1 VAEPSP
7 SRVGA
12 LRAPAL
18 QLGLLLIATYAY
30 FMPAPAWNETSR
42 FDLVRSLVERRTLDI
57 EPFHHNTGDK
67 ATHHGLHY
75 SDKAPGIALLVAPVY
90 AVYWAGLRMAG
101 RELPQSLPWQS
112 LEGTVDGQP
121 DALLNAAFRRAIY
134 VCNLATNVVAGAATG
149 VLLFLVLAASGVAP
163 RNALTAAFALAVGS
177 HAFPYATMFYGHVLA
192 GACLFGA
199 FVLLGPFFP
208 HGAAVAG
215 AGTLDRRRL
224 LAAGALAGLAVLVE
238 LPAAMGAAALA
249 GYVLT
254 RAGRGHRLSSVA
266 LFALAA
272 APSAVALALYQN
284 AAFGSPWS
292 TGYGHVADP
301 RFAAGMSRGLLG
313 VSLPRP
319 AVLGAMLFGRERGLL
334 YVSPVLA
341 LGLAGLA
348 RGVLE
353 RGGAL
358 RREAIVAGVV
368 VVAFLLMSAGY
379 YMWWGGAALGPRHVV
394 PALPFLVFGIGW
406 MIPQGRAGGLALFAL
421 LGISAANQLLATA
434 VSPLAPLGSDV
445 LVEHVYGHFFHGRVA
460 ILPGSANVGM
470 LLGLRGPA
478 SLLPL
483 GLLWAL
489 ALRAILAS
497 LPPPTQA
504 AAALQV
510 EAPTGAG

>member
-1 VAEPSP
+1 VAERSSP
-7 SRVGA
+7 RLGA

-18 QLGLLLIATYAY
+18 QLGLLLAATYAY

-42 FDLVRSLVERRTLDI
+42 FDLVRSLVERRSLDI

-101 RELPQSLPWQS
+101 RELPQSLSWQS
-112 LEGTVDGQP
+112 LDGAVDGQP
-121 DALLNAAFRRAIY
+121 DALLNGAFRRAIY
-134 VCNLATNVVAGAATG
+134 VCNLASNVVAGAATG

-163 RNALTAAFALAVGS
+163 RYALTAALALAVGS

-192 GACLFGA
+192 GSCLFGA
-199 FVLLGPFFP
+199 FALLGPFLSDVTSESP
-208 HGAAVAG
+208 ARGIA
-215 AGTLDRRRL
+215 RSRL
-224 LAAGALAGLAVLVE
+224 VAAGALVGLAVVTE
-238 LPAAMGAAALA
+238 LPAALGAAALA
-249 GYVLT
+249 GYVVA
-254 RAGRGHRLSSVA
+254 RSGRGARLSSVA
-266 LFALAA
+266 IFVLAA
-272 APSAVALALYQN
+272 APFGAALAAYQN

-292 TGYGHVADP
+292 TGYGHVSDP

-319 AVLGAMLFGRERGLL
+319 TVLAAMLFGRERGLL

-348 RGVLE
+348 RGALS
-353 RGGAL
+353 RGPL
-358 RREAIVAGVV
+358 RREAIVAAA
-368 VVAFLLMSAGY
+368 VVAGFLLMSAGY

-394 PALPFLVFGIGW
+394 PALPFLVFGAGW
-406 MIPQGRAGGLALFAL
+406 LFPRGRAGGIALLAL
-421 LGISAANQLLATA
+421 LGISAMNQLLATA

-445 LVEHVYGHFFHGRVA
+445 LFDHVYGHFFHGRVA

-483 GLLWAL
+483 VLLWAL

-497 LPPPTQA
+497 LPASA
-504 AAALQV
+504 AAQV
-510 EAPTGAG
+510 EAPVGAG